1 MRRLWKDVV
10 GGIIRVEY
18 REIFELKFFFF
29 FISPFSFFFLIVSI
43 MKENIAKSYYY
54 ANVIVFHNIYIYKY
68 RKITFCVAIV
78 FNFKMAHFDK

>member
-54 ANVIVFHNIYIYKY
+54 ANINVIVFHNIYI
-68 RKITFCVAIV
+68 
-78 FNFKMAHFDK
+78 